1 VIDDRQGTNMLAI
14 TESGNLAQVRRELTS
29 GDLNVGDFVDYG
41 AFNPFAAEIVPGIT
55 PKWHLIETRP
65 NHERIAAAHLVA
77 RRFGVFI
84 PESELTV
91 VRRGRKYET
100 TRLMFTG
107 YLFIFVWDILKHQRR
122 IESCPGVARIMRRID
137 EHDHPPAVISDG
149 TIDQIRAVE
158 NGERPL
164 PEIMLPPEISR
175 PKSKKKNKKKY
186 KLRKKDKE
194 LHAAP
199 AQNDNDIVACYAW
212 SPFQQDLKTLDAD
225 GRNQTLRKA
234 LGLS

>member
-1 VIDDRQGTNMLAI
+1 MLAI
-14 TESGNLAQVRRELTS
+14 TESGNLALVRRELIS
-29 GDLNVGDFVDYG
+29 GGGLNVGDFVDYG

-65 NHERIAAAHLVA
+65 NHERIAAAHLIA
-77 RRFGVFI
+77 RRFGIFI

-107 YLFIFVWDILKHQRR
+107 YLFIFVWDILKHERR
-122 IESCPGVARIMRRID
+122 IESCPGVARIMRRVD
-137 EHDHPPAVISDG
+137 DRGNHPAVISDK
-149 TIDQIRAVE
+149 TIDEIRAVE
-158 NGERPL
+158 NGQRPL
-164 PEIMLPPEISR
+164 PAIMLPPEISR

-194 LHAAP
+194 LHASP
-199 AQNDNDIVACYAW
+199 PQNDNDIVACYAW
-212 SPFQQDLKTLDAD
+212 SPFQQDLKTLCDE
-225 GRNQTLRKA
+225 GRNQSLRKA